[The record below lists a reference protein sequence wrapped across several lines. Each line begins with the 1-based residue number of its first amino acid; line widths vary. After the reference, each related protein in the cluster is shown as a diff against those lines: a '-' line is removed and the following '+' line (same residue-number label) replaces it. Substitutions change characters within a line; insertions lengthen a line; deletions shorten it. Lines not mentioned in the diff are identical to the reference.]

1 MKAILLLSGGLD
13 STLVAEMMAKE
24 GIDLLAVNYKT
35 PFCQCDKH
43 SAHGC
48 AHTALAVAGRLGIE
62 CRVINAGEDFLKIVE
77 NPKHGYGSN
86 MNPCQDCRILFFK
99 KAKEIME
106 DVGAGFIITGEV
118 VGQRP
123 MSQQKRQ
130 LNIIERESGLK
141 GLVVRPLSAKI
152 LPVTIPEE
160 KGWIKREN
168 LLAISGRSRK
178 PQAALAKK
186 FGLNDYP
193 CAAGG
198 CLLTEP
204 SFARRVKDLKDH
216 GPFDMPNVN
225 LLKVGRHYRLST
237 KVKLVV
243 GRDEKENEFL
253 LQIAK
258 PKDYIFKAANVP
270 GPVAL
275 GRGDFSKEQ
284 IEFSAKA
291 ISRYVGPNG
300 LSPVEIAYSF
310 AQENT
315 PMFIQALPASEEV
328 LKQYRI

>member
-13 STLVAEMMAKE
+13 STIVAEMMVKE

-43 SAHGC
+43 GANGC

-62 CRVINAGEDFLKIVE
+62 CRVINAGEDFLKMLE
-77 NPKHGYGSN
+77 HPKHGYGSN

-99 KAKEIME
+99 KAKEIMDE
-106 DVGAGFIITGEV
+106 TGAGFIITGEV

-152 LPVTIPEE
+152 LPITIPEE
-160 KGWIKREN
+160 KGWIRRDN
-168 LLAISGRSRK
+168 LLAMSGRSRK
-178 PQAALAKK
+178 PQAALAKE
-186 FGLNDYP
+186 FGLKDYP

-225 LLKVGRHYRLST
+225 LLKVGRHYRLSAKT
-237 KVKLVV
+237 KLVV

-258 PKDYIFKAANVP
+258 PKDYIFKAAYVP

-284 IEFSAKA
+284 IEFSAKT
-291 ISRYVGPNG
+291 ISRYVDPDG
-300 LSPVEIAYSF
+300 LVPVDIIYSF
-310 AQENT
+310 TRESARVS
-315 PMFIQALPASEEV
+315 IQALPASEEL
-328 LKQYRI
+328 LKRFRV